1 MYRQQ
6 RHTPTQPSQAKKHPQ
21 STHISSSAAIHKVLL
36 NFNLPIAAQTH
47 PCTNLSSFSHRAII
61 IWNVYAIKTDRI
73 EAETLCQFTNNMLYV
88 EHVFFCQIN
97 SHFKS
102 SDGDTHTQATMDG
115 APPSEV
121 KKKEETYCA
130 LTPPVFHNAMLVV
143 SNSWLV
149 DSWRRLVA
157 SQTLISG
164 KILIKTLKSANIDF
178 CRIISLVS
186 LIAYSS
192 PFHVLNPTHWLSC
205 ILVVP

>member
-6 RHTPTQPSQAKKHPQ
+6 RHTPTQPSQAKKLPQ

-47 PCTNLSSFSHRAII
+47 PCTNLSSCSHRAII

-102 SDGDTHTQATMDG
+102 SGWRHTHTSHDG
-115 APPSEV
+115 WRFLLL
-121 KKKEETYCA
+121 KLRRK
-130 LTPPVFHNAMLVV
+130 
-143 SNSWLV
+143 
-149 DSWRRLVA
+149 RRLIALSLLQSFIMRCWWWVILGWL
-157 SQTLISG
+157 TLEEDS
-164 KILIKTLKSANIDF
+164 
-178 CRIISLVS
+178 
-186 LIAYSS
+186 
-192 PFHVLNPTHWLSC
+192 
-205 ILVVP
+205 